1 MRKVLALAPYE
12 SLGEQFSRAA
22 ESYAGSFSLD
32 VRVLNLQEAGD
43 YIAAAGLSAYD
54 AIISRGGTAS
64 LLKKTASL
72 PVVEVEVSVYD
83 MLRVIK
89 LAEQYGGPFAIIGF
103 ENVTRVAKTVCDILA
118 YSIPIYQIQSE
129 AEAETVLRSLPAS
142 GTLVV
147 GDVITSNT
155 AKSLGIS
162 SILITSGTES
172 VEKAL
177 GDCASLFS
185 NFALLQGSASLY
197 KSALENDPDIVLLL
211 REDGTRLYQNRELPP
226 QQQKSLM
233 ALAEKMLPEISG
245 PSLRLIRRRD
255 FMQYDVCAA
264 RHFQSGV
271 PFYSLHIRL
280 SPLPKKEAPAALR
293 VLQIPPDFSP
303 PGLLPGSS
311 KIRPLLAQADQ
322 IPSHAPLLLSGA
334 MGTGKDDFAQ
344 YIHAHGPQASS
355 SFLQVDCAS
364 LTEKNLAGL
373 IDDINSPLHAA
384 GCTLYFRGLHLL
396 SFPAQQ
402 RLEEYA
408 RQTLLCRRHRVLSSS
423 WGDLPRLLA
432 QGAFSPQLYEMFCGF
447 DLCLPSLAERRE
459 DIRSICSLLL
469 NECNRE
475 LGRQVT
481 GFQPEAFRLLEAFP
495 WPGNLRQLRRTVQSL
510 VLSAQGS
517 YISAGAV
524 RSVLQE
530 QPRFSPDGGIDL
542 SKTLEEM
549 EKEILSL
556 VLRQEDM
563 NQSRAAKRLGISR
576 STLWRKLSP

>member
-211 REDGTRLYQNRELPP
+211 REDGTRLYH
-226 QQQKSLM
+226 
-233 ALAEKMLPEISG
+233 SG
-245 PSLRLIRRRD
+245 CCPGR
-255 FMQYDVCAA
+255 
-264 RHFQSGV
+264 SGRTG
-271 PFYSLHIRL
+271 SCHRL
-280 SPLPKKEAPAALR
+280 SALPAA
-293 VLQIPPDFSP
+293 VF
-303 PGLLPGSS
+303 
-311 KIRPLLAQADQ
+311 
-322 IPSHAPLLLSGA
+322 
-334 MGTGKDDFAQ
+334 
-344 YIHAHGPQASS
+344 
-355 SFLQVDCAS
+355 
-364 LTEKNLAGL
+364 
-373 IDDINSPLHAA
+373 
-384 GCTLYFRGLHLL
+384 
-396 SFPAQQ
+396 
-402 RLEEYA
+402 
-408 RQTLLCRRHRVLSSS
+408 
-423 WGDLPRLLA
+423 
-432 QGAFSPQLYEMFCGF
+432 
-447 DLCLPSLAERRE
+447 
-459 DIRSICSLLL
+459 
-469 NECNRE
+469 
-475 LGRQVT
+475 
-481 GFQPEAFRLLEAFP
+481 
-495 WPGNLRQLRRTVQSL
+495 GN
-510 VLSAQGS
+510 
-517 YISAGAV
+517 
-524 RSVLQE
+524 
-530 QPRFSPDGGIDL
+530 P
-542 SKTLEEM
+542 
-549 EKEILSL
+549 
-556 VLRQEDM
+556 
-563 NQSRAAKRLGISR
+563 
-576 STLWRKLSP
+576 